1 MAMRFRLSDPDIGEL
16 ELPDLE
22 SLLDALE
29 SALVGP
35 ETPLFDTARQSWQP
49 VGRHPEVRAA
59 WAERARY
66 LPQGAYRPELP
77 GPEPDPDE
85 ITEQE
90 QRRQAWEMVKRGHR
104 PPHRP
109 PRRPRAPMLGVIF
122 VILILGLLA
131 WGVLALAGGLSR
143 VAGAVVRAEVGR

>member
-1 MAMRFRLSDPDIGEL
+1 MTMRFRLSDPDIGEL

-22 SLLDALE
+22 ALLDALE
-29 SALVGP
+29 SALVTP
-35 ETPLFDTARQSWQP
+35 ETPVFDTARQIWQP

-66 LPQGAYRPELP
+66 LPPGTHRPELP
-77 GPEPDPDE
+77 RPESDPDQ

-90 QRRQAWEMVKRGHR
+90 QRRQAWEMVRRHR
-104 PPHRP
+104 HPPL
-109 PRRPRAPMLGVIF
+109 PRRPRAPMLGV
-122 VILILGLLA
+122 VLVLLLLGLLA

>member
-1 MAMRFRLSDPDIGEL
+1 MTMRFRLSDPDIGEL

-22 SLLDALE
+22 ALLDALE
-29 SALVGP
+29 SALVTP
-35 ETPLFDTARQSWQP
+35 ETPVFDTARQSWQP

-66 LPQGAYRPELP
+66 LPPGTHRPELP
-77 GPEPDPDE
+77 RPEPDPDE

-90 QRRQAWEMVKRGHR
+90 QRRRAWEMVRGHQH
-104 PPHRP
+104 PPL
-109 PRRPRAPMLGVIF
+109 RRRSRAPMLGV
-122 VILILGLLA
+122 VLVMLLLGLLA
-131 WGVLALAGGLSR
+131 WGVFALAGGLSR